1 LLDALAE
8 AHPHAVY
15 KMLRQLPELTAELK
29 TLHFRR
35 AQLHILAYAFAAS
48 AIGAMP
54 LPLAD
59 LPVISAL
66 QLKMLHAI
74 ASLYRQ
80 PLKLK
85 TFVEL
90 ITTIGAGLLFR
101 QGARSLLKVI
111 PGFGNAVSGVYAGA
125 TTYALGCALC
135 FYYQVIFDGHVPT
148 PERLKVFFEEK
159 FAEGMTLLGKTGEGR
174 RKA

>member
-1 LLDALAE
+1 
-8 AHPHAVY
+8 
-15 KMLRQLPELTAELK
+15 MLRQLPDLTAELK
-29 TLHFRR
+29 SLHFR
-35 AQLHILAYAFAAS
+35 QVQPHILAYAFAAG
-48 AIGAMP
+48 AIGATP

-59 LPVISAL
+59 LPLISAL
-66 QLKMLHAI
+66 QLKLLHTI

-90 ITTIGAGLLFR
+90 ITTMGVGLLFR

-135 FYYQVIFDGHVPT
+135 FYYQVIFDGHLPR
-148 PERLKVFFEEK
+148 PEQIKTFYEEK
-159 FAEGMTLLGKTGEGR
+159 LVEGMALL
-174 RKA
+174 RKRGLSNED